1 MMKTITQLKKV
12 TDDSK
17 RSNSHKNLSKIE
29 DKYDCDS
36 TVLQIYRNGRQVR
49 VKSYKQKVNCK

>member
-12 TDDSK
+12 TEDSK
-17 RSNSHKNLSKIE
+17 WSNSHKNLSKI
-29 DKYDCDS
+29 KVKNDCDF
-36 TVLQIYRNGRQVR
+36 TALQIYRNGRQVR